1 MRVAMEG
8 SIATVSQP
16 SLDLFSDDEITF
28 SVRELAEAV
37 QLVLGKAF
45 RDGVWVRGEIQGL
58 QERGGHLYF
67 SLTEDGAEG
76 RATISVVLFAGT
88 LARLRPVLQR
98 ARMRLDNGMAVR
110 IGGTLDFYAPTG
122 RLSFKMATIDA
133 AYTIGRLSA
142 ERDRLLRALVSEGL
156 LDRNKRVSMAA
167 APHTIG
173 LVTSRDSAAFHDL
186 TKELSASGLGFR
198 ILIAD
203 TRVQGASAPEQIARA
218 ISTLAGTAG
227 IEVIAVVRGG
237 GARTDLAAFDAEAV
251 ARAIAASRVPILTG
265 VGHEVDSS
273 VADAVAHAALK
284 TPTAVAG
291 YLIDRVRAFIIRAEQ
306 GWSGVERRTLQQL
319 ARSEQRLEVAG
330 HGVRR
335 AAGNALAFA
344 EQRVLVAEARVG
356 AVDPVRTLARGW
368 SITRRPGGTLVRSA
382 DALTPG
388 DELVTTFATSM
399 VRSRVEGSP
408 A

>member
-1 MRVAMEG
+1 M
-8 SIATVSQP
+8 SQP
-16 SLDLFSDDEITF
+16 SLDLFGDDEITF

-67 SLTEDGAEG
+67 SLTEDGADG

-156 LDRNKRVSMAA
+156 LDRNKRVAMAA
-167 APHTIG
+167 APHAIG

-198 ILIAD
+198 ILLAD
-203 TRVQGASAPEQIARA
+203 ARVQGASAPEQIARA
-218 ISTLAGTAG
+218 ISALAGTKG
-227 IEVIAVVRGG
+227 VEVIAVVRGG
-237 GARTDLAAFDAEAV
+237 GAHR
-251 ARAIAASRVPILTG
+251 PG
-265 VGHEVDSS
+265 
-273 VADAVAHAALK
+273 
-284 TPTAVAG
+284 
-291 YLIDRVRAFIIRAEQ
+291 RVRCGGGGAGDSRLEDSRAHGSRPRGRLECGRRRSACRAED
-306 GWSGVERRTLQQL
+306 
-319 ARSEQRLEVAG
+319 A
-330 HGVRR
+330 
-335 AAGNALAFA
+335 
-344 EQRVLVAEARVG
+344 
-356 AVDPVRTLARGW
+356 DRG
-368 SITRRPGGTLVRSA
+368 RGLPH
-382 DALTPG
+382 
-388 DELVTTFATSM
+388 
-399 VRSRVEGSP
+399 
-408 A
+408 